1 METLENANDDEDLM
15 ATGNLEEEER
25 GLRRS
30 KSLCSV
36 HNYIE
41 LESSNLSPLKR
52 SKVFKKNYQ
61 DRHHPL
67 FTEGDQ
73 IASPE

>member
-30 KSLCSV
+30 KSLYSV
-36 HNYIE
+36 HNYID
-41 LESSNLSPLKR
+41 LESSNQSPLKR
-52 SKVFKKNYQ
+52 SKVF
-61 DRHHPL
+61 
-67 FTEGDQ
+67 
-73 IASPE
+73 